1 MLTTAQWN
9 SSPRIL
15 FVLILYMELG
25 EGRVQASGLTHNNFN
40 IVHFLASFSTKRRG
54 KPASKQADWLV
65 QSHLEYK
72 WQCLQWKPTCLL
84 FPLSCVRTSSWSG
97 YGKTP
102 EEWAE
107 PWLPIGAMN
116 TSYHMESHFLLLYLS
131 LVRQNFNEVLWLEKQ
146 NGDLAKSMDK
156 ERMKKLSGRF
166 SRILYYWA
174 VMF

>member
-40 IVHFLASFSTKRRG
+40 IVHFLASFSAKRRG

-131 LVRQNFNEVLWLEKQ
+131 LVRQNFNEVPWLEKQ